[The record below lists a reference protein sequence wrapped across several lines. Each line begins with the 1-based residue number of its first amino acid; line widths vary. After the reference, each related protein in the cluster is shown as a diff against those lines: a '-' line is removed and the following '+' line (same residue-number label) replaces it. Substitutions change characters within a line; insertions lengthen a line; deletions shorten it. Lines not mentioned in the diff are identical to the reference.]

1 MHRWV
6 FRLVFLILLLFV
18 VACGVFWALE
28 VFPRHASH
36 PPLRLGHGTLAIQ
49 HARIYVSPTD
59 PPLDDGTVLI
69 RDGLIEA
76 VGAQVEIPPGATL
89 LPCSH
94 CVVTAGFWNAHVHF
108 TEPKWN
114 LAEWKANDLLNAQL
128 ADMFLSHGFTTVID
142 VGSNP
147 ADTFAIRR
155 RIEHVQLNG
164 PYIYSSGPPLYPPN
178 GIPFYIRESAPA
190 WIQLLM
196 PQPTTPEAARR
207 IVRRNIASG
216 ADLTKLFTGSWVQRG
231 HVQPM
236 PFDIAKAAVD
246 ESHLNGKLVF
256 AHPSNLAGVRVAIQS
271 GVDVLAHAADDT
283 EGVDQALLSQAVRQN
298 MAMIP
303 TLKMFATTVTTDPH
317 YMDPICN
324 EVRLFHSLGGQLIFG
339 TDVGYMTDYSTD
351 GEFVEL
357 GRSGLDW
364 KDVLAMLTTNPAA
377 RMGASNAKG
386 TVIPGKLADLT
397 ILFADPAQ
405 DLTNFARVQMVI
417 RSGRVIYSKSGMIL
431 SSFSVQNK

>member
-1 MHRWV
+1 M
-6 FRLVFLILLLFV
+6 
-18 VACGVFWALE
+18 
-28 VFPRHASH
+28 
-36 PPLRLGHGTLAIQ
+36 PL
-49 HARIYVSPTD
+49 
-59 PPLDDGTVLI
+59 
-69 RDGLIEA
+69 
-76 VGAQVEIPPGATL
+76 
-89 LPCSH
+89 
-94 CVVTAGFWNAHVHF
+94 
-108 TEPKWN
+108 
-114 LAEWKANDLLNAQL
+114 
-128 ADMFLSHGFTTVID
+128 
-142 VGSNP
+142 
-147 ADTFAIRR
+147 
-155 RIEHVQLNG
+155 
-164 PYIYSSGPPLYPPN
+164 
-178 GIPFYIRESAPA
+178 
-190 WIQLLM
+190 
-196 PQPTTPEAARR
+196 
-207 IVRRNIASG
+207 
-216 ADLTKLFTGSWVQRG
+216 
-231 HVQPM
+231 
-236 PFDIAKAAVD
+236 DIAKAAVD

-283 EGVDQALLSQAVRQN
+283 AGVDEALLSQAVRQN

-303 TLKMFATTVTTDPH
+303 TLKMFATTVTTDPN

-386 TVIPGKLADLT
+386 TVTPGKLADLT